1 MQAIVLLSGGM
12 DSATCLAKMVHEYG
26 ANEVLAVGFKYG
38 QKHEQNH
45 EYARKIAD
53 YFKVDMVDLTVDP
66 QAFKGSTSA
75 LLDDNKKIKHETYK
89 KILQESKSGVA
100 DTYVPFRNGL
110 MLSQVA
116 ALAYSQGAKYI
127 VYGAHK
133 DDYAGNAYP
142 DCSPEFYEA
151 MNQAIFIGTNH
162 KVKVIAPLIHKNKAG
177 VVALGNK
184 LGVPFEYTRTCYE
197 GKDVSCGKCA
207 TCLDRIEAFKKNGLV
222 DPIPYAVKIN
232 WKER

>member
-1 MQAIVLLSGGM
+1 MKAIVLLSGGM

-26 ANEVLAVGFKYG
+26 VNEVLAVGFKYG

-45 EYARKIAD
+45 KYARKIAEH
-53 YFKVDMVDLTVDP
+53 FNVHMVDLTIDQ
-66 QAFKGSTSA
+66 QAFNGSTSA
-75 LLDDNKKIKHETYK
+75 LLNDDVKVKHESYSK
-89 KILQESKSGVA
+89 MLKESETGVA

-142 DCSPEFYEA
+142 ECSPEFYEA
-151 MNQAIFIGTNH
+151 MSNAIYLGTSH
-162 KVKVIAPLIHKNKAG
+162 KVKVIAPLIHKDKAG
-177 VVALGNK
+177 VVALGHK
-184 LGVPFEYTRTCYE
+184 LGVPFEFTRTCYE

-232 WKER
+232 WEER